1 MYNNNDKFG
10 AEFNQDPHTYMD
22 NKYLPKKKM
31 AEKTKMIMQHIYT
44 NELRHF
50 ANKLQHARTRV
61 TAYTFNISTRV
72 L

>member
-1 MYNNNDKFG
+1 
-10 AEFNQDPHTYMD
+10 
-22 NKYLPKKKM
+22 M

-50 ANKLQHARTRV
+50 ANKLRHARVTRV